1 MKLEDVLPAFRQGKE
16 IRRKC
21 WGEGN
26 KTRLS
31 RDTIF
36 NCFEVNADDWEIV
49 ENPSERKQ
57 ELAKEILKLQD
68 QMRPMLEEWSKI
80 E

>member
-1 MKLEDVLPAFRQGKE
+1 MKLEDVLPAFRQGKK
-16 IRRKC
+16 IKRASHDMVID
-21 WGEGN
+21 GV
-26 KTRLS
+26 
-31 RDTIF
+31 
-36 NCFEVNADDWEIV
+36 VNTSIGQAHLLADDWEIV

>member
-1 MKLEDVLPAFRQGKE
+1 MRLEEILPALKSGKSIKRNGLVE
-16 IRRKC
+16 LKL
-21 WGEGN
+21 GEE
-26 KTRLS
+26 TILHLS
-31 RDTIF
+31 SQSIL
-36 NCFEVNADDWEIV
+36 ADDWEIV